1 MATHWSM
8 SKIPD
13 NFMGKFAGIASMALI
28 SIIIIAS
35 SLVLNV
41 FFTRKIGNKNR
52 QITLLI
58 DSYTILLSLF
68 LFAIYIA
75 VLVWNTGTDFSMPKY
90 TLLSG
95 VILSILML
103 AATFY
108 CLSRKQKIHE
118 EIIKSKVEYSFGDSR
133 YKDSL
138 IEIRDDTIIF
148 KNYYFPTRSKQVNL
162 SQVEYIEEKPP
173 TIWNGKYRLHGTGDL
188 LFRIWF
194 PADYERPSRDRI
206 FIMKIKDKWTQIGFT
221 AENSNIVSE
230 LFERKGLLK

>member
-1 MATHWSM
+1 MRKIYWFTIIINILFILTGAIFYPHIPDQMATHWST

-13 NFMGKFAGIASMALI
+13 NFMSKFAGIASMALI

-41 FFTRKIGNKNR
+41 IFTGKIGNKNR

-58 DSYTILLSLF
+58 DSYTILLFLF

-118 EIIKSKVEYSFGDSR
+118 EIIKSKVSVPSGR
-133 YKDSL
+133 VL
-138 IEIRDDTIIF
+138 IT
-148 KNYYFPTRSKQVNL
+148 
-162 SQVEYIEEKPP
+162 
-173 TIWNGKYRLHGTGDL
+173 
-188 LFRIWF
+188 
-194 PADYERPSRDRI
+194 
-206 FIMKIKDKWTQIGFT
+206 
-221 AENSNIVSE
+221 NIS
-230 LFERKGLLK
+230 